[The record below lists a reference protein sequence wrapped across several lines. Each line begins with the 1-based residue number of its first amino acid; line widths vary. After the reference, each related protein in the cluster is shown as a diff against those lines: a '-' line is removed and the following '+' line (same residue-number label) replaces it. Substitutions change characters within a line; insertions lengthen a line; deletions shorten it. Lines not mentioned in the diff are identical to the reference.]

1 MKGVRSLTALSSLV
15 GQISPGFRRA
25 AEKTMRTIFSHSFV
39 EESDNSSP
47 LSSTVPQCLANM
59 ISQRA
64 VWRASGGLRT
74 TVTILRRPRY
84 YSAGAASPE
93 QSKTAL
99 SPRWLS
105 DTKAR
110 VGKCITFGM
119 PNSLVDEAGEIL
131 RVLGHDWRA
140 IVAGSEG
147 YLTDPKRAGLHRHNI
162 VWGEQDSMGHV
173 NNVMYVRYA
182 ESGRCNTMRN
192 FAKYV
197 DPGHRQKWEDMLTNR
212 GIGLILK
219 SITVDF
225 KFPMTWPDRISVY
238 HKLRS
243 CPDAETTSLML
254 DVLILSE
261 NRQRPAARCL
271 EDVVVYDYNLG
282 KKSAM
287 EPFMVEELKK
297 TFELQEAAK
306 RENHAKVQRIEEQ
319 VRHLEKQSWDRPDA
333 KEDLGS
339 ASKH

>member
-1 MKGVRSLTALSSLV
+1 MTL
-15 GQISPGFRRA
+15 PRA
-25 AEKTMRTIFSHSFV
+25 V
-39 EESDNSSP
+39 
-47 LSSTVPQCLANM
+47 
-59 ISQRA
+59 QRA
-64 VWRASGGLRT
+64 SWTVLSANHSAFRARQYSSRASVPEANG
-74 TVTILRRPRY
+74 
-84 YSAGAASPE
+84 SAI
-93 QSKTAL
+93 

-110 VGKCITFGM
+110 IGKCITFGM
-119 PNSLVDEAGEIL
+119 PESLVDEAGRIL
-131 RVLGHDWRA
+131 RVLGRDWREL
-140 IVAGSEG
+140 VAGSEG
-147 YLTDPKRAGLHRHNI
+147 YLTDPKRAGLHRQNI

-197 DPGHRQKWEDMLTNR
+197 DPVHRQKWEDMLTNR

-238 HKLRS
+238 HKLRT
-243 CPDAETTSLML
+243 CPDEKTTSLIL

-271 EDVVVYDYNLG
+271 EESVVYDYRLG
-282 KKSAM
+282 KKSPM
-287 EPFMVEELKK
+287 EPFMVKELKN

-306 RENHAKVQRIEEQ
+306 RENLAKVQR
-319 VRHLEKQSWDRPDA
+319 LEKQVRDLEKRSWDRPDA
-333 KEDLGS
+333 KEDFGS
-339 ASKH
+339 AQNS

>member
-1 MKGVRSLTALSSLV
+1 
-15 GQISPGFRRA
+15 
-25 AEKTMRTIFSHSFV
+25 
-39 EESDNSSP
+39 
-47 LSSTVPQCLANM
+47 M
-59 ISQRA
+59 ISKRA
-64 VWRASGGLRT
+64 VWRASGALPT
-74 TVTILRRPRY
+74 TATTLCRPRH
-84 YSAGAASPE
+84 YSAHAPSPE

-99 SPRWLS
+99 SSRWLS

-119 PNSLVDEAGEIL
+119 SDSLVDKAGQIL

-243 CPDAETTSLML
+243 CPDEKTTSLIL

-271 EDVVVYDYNLG
+271 EDVVVYDYKLG
-282 KKSAM
+282 KKSVM
-287 EPFMVEELKK
+287 EPFMVEELRK

-339 ASKH
+339 ASQL

>member
-1 MKGVRSLTALSSLV
+1 
-15 GQISPGFRRA
+15 
-25 AEKTMRTIFSHSFV
+25 
-39 EESDNSSP
+39 
-47 LSSTVPQCLANM
+47 M

-64 VWRASGGLRT
+64 VWRASGALPT
-74 TVTILRRPRY
+74 TATTLCRPRR
-84 YSAGAASPE
+84 YSAHAPSPE

-99 SPRWLS
+99 SSRWLS

-119 PNSLVDEAGEIL
+119 SDSLVDKAGRIL

-243 CPDAETTSLML
+243 CPDEKTTSLIL

-271 EDVVVYDYNLG
+271 EDVVVYDYKLG
-282 KKSAM
+282 KKSVM
-287 EPFMVEELKK
+287 EPFMVEELRK

-339 ASKH
+339 ASQL